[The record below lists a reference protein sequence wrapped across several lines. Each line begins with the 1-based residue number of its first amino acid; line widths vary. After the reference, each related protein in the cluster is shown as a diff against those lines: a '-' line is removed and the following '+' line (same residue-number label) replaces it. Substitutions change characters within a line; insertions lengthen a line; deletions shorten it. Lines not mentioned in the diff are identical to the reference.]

1 MLRPL
6 HISPAPHEEWL
17 CLDVSPTAAA
27 TAPPV
32 PCLHLDVSTRQTI
45 KPLGCAIAPPTR
57 SIGTPN
63 PENPVKKNLLGSQL
77 GTGIAKRLKTWGI
90 LNTVKHSGRKHGKI
104 HVAFSLAMLAVN
116 DFIQPQ
122 DVLSKRCET
131 QGVRLLVK
139 I

>member
-32 PCLHLDVSTRQTI
+32 PCLHLDVSTRQTV
-45 KPLGCAIAPPTR
+45 KPLDCVIALPTR

-63 PENPVKKNLLGSQL
+63 PENPVKKNLLG
-77 GTGIAKRLKTWGI
+77 TGIVKGLKIWSI
-90 LNTVKHSGRKHGKI
+90 LNTAKHSGRKHGKI
-104 HVAFSLAMLAVN
+104 AFPLAMLAVN
-116 DFIQPQ
+116 DFVQPQ
-122 DVLSKRCET
+122 DMLSKRCEIE
-131 QGVRLLVK
+131 GVRLLIK